1 MKHFNFD
8 LYKESKQYFQLFD
21 VYIKQFEKNKENV
34 IKKESSQMGK
44 KLECTTETEQF
55 LKTYD
60 DLSEDSQHFIRLIL
74 KIAHL
79 ISDDEFRFMMD
90 YLTSREQELRDL
102 RHKVKSKD

>member
-1 MKHFNFD
+1 
-8 LYKESKQYFQLFD
+8 
-21 VYIKQFEKNKENV
+21 
-34 IKKESSQMGK
+34 MGK
-44 KLECTTETEQF
+44 KLECTTEKEQF

-79 ISDDEFRFMMD
+79 ISDDEFRFMMNF
-90 YLTSREQELRDL
+90 LTSREQELRDL

>member
-1 MKHFNFD
+1 
-8 LYKESKQYFQLFD
+8 
-21 VYIKQFEKNKENV
+21 
-34 IKKESSQMGK
+34 MGK

-79 ISDDEFRFMMD
+79 ISDDEFQIYD
-90 YLTSREQELRDL
+90 ELSYVQGARIT
-102 RHKVKSKD
+102 

>member
-1 MKHFNFD
+1 M
-8 LYKESKQYFQLFD
+8 
-21 VYIKQFEKNKENV
+21 V
-34 IKKESSQMGK
+34 K

>member
-1 MKHFNFD
+1 
-8 LYKESKQYFQLFD
+8 
-21 VYIKQFEKNKENV
+21 
-34 IKKESSQMGK
+34 MGK

-79 ISDDEFRFMMD
+79 IYDELSYVQGARI
-90 YLTSREQELRDL
+90 T
-102 RHKVKSKD
+102 